1 MRYEI
6 NEDSTFRC
14 TRFNADLFYVNGVA
28 VLMMNICVHPC
39 SLWSSHVTFRF
50 IKYLVRY
57 IFRWPPVPL
66 KKFLS
71 KVFQSYTGRYIHS
84 YINRIYLTNT
94 CKSEIIMQQ
103 TMMHSISIPL
113 FRVRF
118 EKISSLPQ
126 STFNSTQLDTFSR
139 SIECSNLER

>member
-28 VLMMNICVHPC
+28 VLMMNICVHAC

-94 CKSEIIMQQ
+94 RKLKLLCNK
-103 TMMHSISIPL
+103 
-113 FRVRF
+113 R
-118 EKISSLPQ
+118 
-126 STFNSTQLDTFSR
+126 
-139 SIECSNLER
+139 